1 MTTSEPDIRSG
12 KGPYELFMLA
22 LCVIALA
29 LLAAQAAFPLDPEV
43 RALFGYIDAA
53 ICVGFLIDF
62 GINFARA
69 ENKLRFMKWGWID
82 LISSIPTFDPLRWG
96 RAFRIA
102 RALRLLR
109 GVKAARMLS
118 TALLERRAESTFLA
132 VSIITLLLV
141 LFGSVAILEFERVEG
156 SNITSPEDALW
167 WAATTVTTVGYGDR
181 FPVTAEGRILAA
193 LLMVAGVGL
202 FGTFTAFVAS
212 WFMAPAKSAAKD
224 SEFEALR
231 REVASLAAGVREL
244 SRAAGRT
251 SAPPESPR
259 EDTLEGRSGRIGP
272 DSVSP

>member
-1 MTTSEPDIRSG
+1 VTTSEPDIRSG

-118 TALLERRAESTFLA
+118 TALLERRAEST
-132 VSIITLLLV
+132 SWP
-141 LFGSVAILEFERVEG
+141 SR
-156 SNITSPEDALW
+156 SSPCCW
-167 WAATTVTTVGYGDR
+167 
-181 FPVTAEGRILAA
+181 
-193 LLMVAGVGL
+193 
-202 FGTFTAFVAS
+202 S
-212 WFMAPAKSAAKD
+212 SSAA
-224 SEFEALR
+224 SRSSSSSA
-231 REVASLAAGVREL
+231 
-244 SRAAGRT
+244 SRAATSRARRTRCGGRRPPSRR
-251 SAPPESPR
+251 SAMATGSR
-259 EDTLEGRSGRIGP
+259 
-272 DSVSP
+272 